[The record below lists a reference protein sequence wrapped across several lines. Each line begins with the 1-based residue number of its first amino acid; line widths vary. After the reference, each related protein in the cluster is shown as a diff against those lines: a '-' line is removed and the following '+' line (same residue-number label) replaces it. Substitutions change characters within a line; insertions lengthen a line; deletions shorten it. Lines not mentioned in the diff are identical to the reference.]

1 MGPHAT
7 TVLISSGDD
16 CAPFLPPEALMAAVQ
31 GHTETHSPMAVYAR
45 ELAALYLRWIDA
57 PPHQA
62 RTLHTQIGQR
72 ISAVDAWIHGLLPR
86 PLGGVTPGTDSVGGV
101 VARVAE
107 AWACAHWTLHHD
119 VDEVERHRAWDHLAE
134 MHQGYAGLIRLVL
147 NGLII
152 LPKSWPG
159 LGWAGVTNPALPTTP
174 RESTADTRSGGKNT

>member
-1 MGPHAT
+1 MGPHKT

-16 CAPFLPPEALMAAVQ
+16 CAPFLPPEELMAAVQ
-31 GHTETHSPMAVYAR
+31 GHTDTPSPMAIYAG
-45 ELAALYLRWIDA
+45 ELAALYLRWIDT
-57 PPHQA
+57 PPHEA

-72 ISAVDAWIHGLLPR
+72 IGSIDSWIHGLLPR
-86 PLGGVTPGTDSVGGV
+86 PLAGVTPGTDSVGGV

-134 MHQGYAGLIRLVL
+134 MHQGYAGLIRLAL

-159 LGWAGVTNPALPTTP
+159 LGWPGVTTYAPQTTP
-174 RESTADTRSGGKNT
+174 HQPTVDTRSGGNYP